1 MIFLRA
7 RIETM
12 SSISENLQCS
22 QRICETVATPYSFD
36 DYLAEKRG
44 IKEGGGFRWQ
54 TQAPSPAFPLPHDLY
69 NLNPFG
75 YAAEESDF
83 LKVHQ
88 SFSLYSV
95 LLFFTSFSPLLLKKK
110 KIQGGV
116 HCWISLWS
124 FKFQLFLSRIF
135 AFLDLKVEFS
145 THVMEHG
152 PSHNALNLCLRPML
166 LSLVSLDC
174 VLHVSQIKETV
185 VLFIVCLFGCF
196 FSSPLF
202 FFGFFFPL
210 FFVLILFLKLRRLW
224 KGFI

>member
-110 KIQGGV
+110 NSGWSALLDFSLIFQVSTLSLSYFCFSRLKS
-116 HCWISLWS
+116 WIFDSCHGTRP
-124 FKFQLFLSRIF
+124 FPQC
-135 AFLDLKVEFS
+135 LKSVS
-145 THVMEHG
+145 AT
-152 PSHNALNLCLRPML
+152 NALVTCELRLCTPRFTNQGDSCFIYCLFVRLFFL
-166 LSLVSLDC
+166 LSFV
-174 VLHVSQIKETV
+174 
-185 VLFIVCLFGCF
+185 F
-196 FSSPLF
+196 FW
-202 FFGFFFPL
+202 L

>member
-22 QRICETVATPYSFD
+22 QRICETVAAPYSFD

-54 TQAPSPAFPLPHDLY
+54 TQAPSPAFP
-69 NLNPFG
+69 NPFG

-95 LLFFTSFSPLLLKKK
+95 LLFFTSFSPLL
-110 KIQGGV
+110 
-116 HCWISLWS
+116 
-124 FKFQLFLSRIF
+124 
-135 AFLDLKVEFS
+135 
-145 THVMEHG
+145 
-152 PSHNALNLCLRPML
+152 
-166 LSLVSLDC
+166 
-174 VLHVSQIKETV
+174 
-185 VLFIVCLFGCF
+185 
-196 FSSPLF
+196 
-202 FFGFFFPL
+202 
-210 FFVLILFLKLRRLW
+210 
-224 KGFI
+224 

>member
-110 KIQGGV
+110 KFRVECIAGFLFDLSSFNSFSLV
-116 HCWISLWS
+116 CFSRLKSWIFDSCHGTRP
-124 FKFQLFLSRIF
+124 FPQC
-135 AFLDLKVEFS
+135 LKSVS
-145 THVMEHG
+145 AT
-152 PSHNALNLCLRPML
+152 NALVTCELRLCTPCFTNQGDSCFIYCLFVRLFFL
-166 LSLVSLDC
+166 LSFV
-174 VLHVSQIKETV
+174 
-185 VLFIVCLFGCF
+185 F
-196 FSSPLF
+196 FW
-202 FFGFFFPL
+202 L